1 MVQFMEFGIGFLYS
15 YFALQLELW
24 KWANYSHLLDIW
36 QDLDFKEVSKLWQ
49 FHGDLQCRII
59 SKINTELNIYVLFC
73 PIKMLIIGG

>member
-15 YFALQLELW
+15 YFALQLELR
-24 KWANYSHLLDIW
+24 KWANYSHQLDIW

-59 SKINTELNIYVLFC
+59 SKRNTELNIYVLFC
-73 PIKMLIIGG
+73 SIKMLIIGG